1 MSADR
6 NTGRRWRG
14 GKGAATGSVADR
26 VLGRP
31 DRYTFTNDEPY
42 VCDHPYCSHEIE
54 ADELIYRSRLE
65 VDGAHRWYCSKLC
78 RERHVR
84 IEVQRRR
91 RATPAAAQ
99 RDRELRVERK
109 YGISYSLFEKLY
121 SEQLGRCA
129 VCATPLSEET
139 KGAQVD
145 HDHSCCPGAKS
156 CGKCV
161 RGLLC
166 SSCNGG
172 LGFFRDDVELLRS
185 AITYLTMPEA
195 RESAPSVRNG
205 KEV

>member
-1 MSADR
+1 MSSAV

-14 GKGAATGSVADR
+14 GKGADVGSVADR
-26 VLGRP
+26 VLGRQ
-31 DRYTFTNDEPY
+31 DRYTFINDAPY
-42 VCDHPYCSHEIE
+42 VCDHPYCETVVD
-54 ADELIYRSRLE
+54 ADELVYRSRGE
-65 VDGAHRWYCSKLC
+65 VAGAVRWYCSKLC

-91 RATPAAAQ
+91 RERPESAQ

-109 YGISYSLFEKLY
+109 YGIPYSTFERLY

-129 VCATPLSEET
+129 VCAAPLSEQT

-145 HDHSCCPGAKS
+145 HDHSCCPGASS
-156 CGKCV
+156 CGACV

-166 SSCNGG
+166 SNCNGG

-185 AITYLTMPEA
+185 AINYLTTA
-195 RESAPSVRNG
+195 RESAPAVRTG
-205 KEV
+205 EEV